1 MTEEDEEFLRLKREN
16 EMRQAN
22 CKHRWE
28 ESTFGNK
35 YWGPGTHQYTC
46 ARCGKMNM
54 VRMGVDHGNHAQR

>member
-1 MTEEDEEFLRLKREN
+1 MTQDEIDEHLQQKQEREA
-16 EMRQAN
+16 RQAN

-35 YWGPGTHQYTC
+35 YWAPGTYQYTC

-54 VRMGVDHGNHAQR
+54 GVWDGRR